1 MISDQ
6 QLAQQMAEG
15 DQGAFELLVTRYH
28 GPLLSYVTQQ
38 LRDRAKAEDIV
49 QETFIRL
56 IRHLQR
62 YGELEQLRPWLYK
75 VALNLCRDYW
85 RTACYR
91 SEQTAAL
98 EMPEEADPAPSA
110 DELLE
115 KQEQAQLVA
124 ESLERLP
131 EIQQEV
137 VRMRFF
143 HDLKLQE
150 IAELMDIPLS
160 IVKSHLYGAL
170 RKLKRVLAKRE
181 EIILSEYREPMKK
194 QEREVLQHETLH

>member
-38 LRDRAKAEDIV
+38 LKDRAKAEDIV

-85 RTACYR
+85 RTASYR